1 MDELSESC
9 LPHRIRLIY
18 TTGVVSSRDIYT
30 TPVVYNYKMKK
41 QTLSLSQKTAIP
53 KKQSVATS
61 KTPNIHRRSE
71 RNHRAI
77 LCAAAK
83 LLEEVGYANLT
94 IQAIADRA
102 GVSNKTIY
110 RWWSNKAAVVMEAFA
125 VATAD
130 IVTIPDTGSLEA
142 DLLAFIQAAFVAH
155 QRLKFGETMA
165 SLVAAIQ
172 TDPTLATAFREQF
185 ITQRRDAVREI
196 LERAIKRGEL
206 LAPPNMEVVIDSVY
220 GPIFYRLLVGHAP
233 LDNQFAEALVNQ
245 LLIGVTK

>member
-1 MDELSESC
+1 MIS
-9 LPHRIRLIY
+9 Y
-18 TTGVVSSRDIYT
+18 TTRH
-30 TPVVYNYKMKK
+30 VYNYKMKK
-41 QTLSLSQKTAIP
+41 QAVSLSQEMPVPTNQKV
-53 KKQSVATS
+53 STS

-71 RNHRAI
+71 RTHRAI
-77 LCAAAK
+77 LSSAAE
-83 LLEEVGYANLT
+83 LLKEVGYANLT

-125 VATAD
+125 IATAD
-130 IVTIPDTGSLEA
+130 IVTIPDTGSLQA

-155 QRLKFGETMA
+155 QALKFGETMV

-172 TDPTLATAFREQF
+172 TDPTLAIAFREQF
-185 ITQRRDAVREI
+185 IKQRRDAVREV
-196 LERAIKRGEL
+196 LERAIKSGEL
-206 LAPPNMEVVIDSVY
+206 RASLDVEVVIDSIY
-220 GPIFYRLLVGHAP
+220 GPIFYRLLIGHAP

>member
-1 MDELSESC
+1 MNK
-9 LPHRIRLIY
+9 
-18 TTGVVSSRDIYT
+18 YT

-41 QTLSLSQKTAIP
+41 QTVSLSQET
-53 KKQSVATS
+53 SVTTNQRVSTS

-77 LCAAAK
+77 LSAAAK

-130 IVTIPDTGSLEA
+130 IVTIPDTGSLQA

-155 QRLKFGETMA
+155 QTLKFGETMA

-196 LERAIKRGEL
+196 LERAIKRGEF
-206 LAPPNMEVVIDSVY
+206 LAPPDVEVVIDSVY

-233 LDNQFAEALVNQ
+233 LNNQFAEALVNQ

>member
-1 MDELSESC
+1 MNKQ
-9 LPHRIRLIY
+9 
-18 TTGVVSSRDIYT
+18 TVSSQETFPTNQR
-30 TPVVYNYKMKK
+30 V
-41 QTLSLSQKTAIP
+41 S
-53 KKQSVATS
+53 TS
-61 KTPNIHRRSE
+61 NTPNIHRRSQ
-71 RNHRAI
+71 RTHRAI
-77 LCAAAK
+77 LSAASE

-102 GVSNKTIY
+102 RVSNKTIY

-130 IVTIPDTGSLEA
+130 IVTIPDTGSLQA

-155 QRLKFGETMA
+155 QTLKFGATMA

-196 LERAIKRGEL
+196 LEQAIKRGEL
-206 LAPPNMEVVIDSVY
+206 LAPPDVEVVIDSVY
-220 GPIFYRLLVGHAP
+220 GPIFYRLLIGHAP

>member
-1 MDELSESC
+1 
-9 LPHRIRLIY
+9 
-18 TTGVVSSRDIYT
+18 
-30 TPVVYNYKMKK
+30 MKK
-41 QTLSLSQKTAIP
+41 QTVSFSQET
-53 KKQSVATS
+53 SVTTNQRVSTS

-77 LCAAAK
+77 LSAASE
-83 LLEEVGYANLT
+83 LLKEVGYANLT

-110 RWWSNKAAVVMEAFA
+110 RWWSNKAAVAMEAFA

-130 IVTIPDTGSLEA
+130 VVTIPDTGSLQA
-142 DLLAFIQAAFVAH
+142 DLLAFIKAAFVAH
-155 QRLKFGETMA
+155 QILKFGETMA
-165 SLVAAIQ
+165 SLIAAIQ
-172 TDPTLATAFREQF
+172 TDLTLATAFREQF

-206 LAPPNMEVVIDSVY
+206 LAPPDVEVVIDSVY

-245 LLIGVTK
+245 LLMGVTR

>member
-1 MDELSESC
+1 
-9 LPHRIRLIY
+9 
-18 TTGVVSSRDIYT
+18 
-30 TPVVYNYKMKK
+30 MKK
-41 QTLSLSQKTAIP
+41 QTVSLSQETAVPTIQ
-53 KKQSVATS
+53 KVSTS

-71 RNHRAI
+71 RTHHAI
-77 LCAAAK
+77 LSAAVE

-125 VATAD
+125 LATAD
-130 IVTIPDTGSLEA
+130 IVAIPDTGSLRA

-155 QRLKFGETMA
+155 QTLKFGATMA

-172 TDPTLATAFREQF
+172 TEPTLAAAFREQF
-185 ITQRRDAVREI
+185 ITQRRDAVRQI
-196 LERAIKRGEL
+196 LERAISRGEL
-206 LAPPNMEVVIDSVY
+206 LAPLDVEVVIDGIY

-245 LLIGVTK
+245 LLMGVTR